1 MHSMSL
7 DFRFPNDKRSFFA
20 TKSVL
25 MCIWATAA
33 ATLEQL
39 PLQPPLSTSKRLLHL
54 LMKPDTHAH
63 HPVCSAGFNASEVDL
78 LFTGWGL
85 WFMVYG
91 LWFMVCGLWFMVCGF
106 WFVVY
111 VLWFMVSGL

>member
-7 DFRFPNDKRSFFA
+7 DFRFPNDNRSFFA

-54 LMKPDTHAH
+54 LMKPDTQAY

-85 WFMVYG
+85 
-91 LWFMVCGLWFMVCGF
+91 
-106 WFVVY
+106 
-111 VLWFMVSGL
+111 